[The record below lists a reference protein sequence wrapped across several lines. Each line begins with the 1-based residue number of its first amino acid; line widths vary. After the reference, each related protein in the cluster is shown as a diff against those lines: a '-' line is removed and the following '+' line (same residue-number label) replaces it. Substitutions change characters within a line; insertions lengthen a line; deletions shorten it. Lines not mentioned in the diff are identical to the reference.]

1 MKKDSKVATTIDE
14 FIAAFPDELQEMM
27 KKIRRTIQKAAPKAT
42 EKISYGI
49 PTFYLDGNLVHFSGY
64 KNHIGF
70 YPGAGAIK
78 AFERELA
85 GYETSKGTVQFP
97 LDKKLPV
104 KLITT
109 MVKYCVKVQQEKAKA
124 KKAG

>member
-1 MKKDSKVATTIDE
+1 MKKDSKVASNVDE
-14 FIAAFPDELQEMM
+14 FIAAFPAETQEMLQQ
-27 KKIRRTIQKAAPKAT
+27 IRAAIQKAAPKAT

-49 PTFYLDGNLVHFSGY
+49 PTFYQEGNLVHFSGY

-78 AFERELA
+78 AFEKELA

-104 KLITT
+104 KLITA
-109 MVKYCVKVQQEKAKA
+109 MVKFCVKAKEEKAKA
-124 KKAG
+124 KKK

>member
-1 MKKDSKVATTIDE
+1 MKKDRKVASNVDE
-14 FIAAFPDELQEMM
+14 FIAAFPTETQEMLQQ
-27 KKIRRTIQKAAPKAT
+27 IRAAIQKAAPKAT

-49 PTFYLDGNLVHFSGY
+49 PTFYQEGNLVHFSGY

-78 AFERELA
+78 AFEKELT

-109 MVKYCVKVQQEKAKA
+109 MVKFCVKA
-124 KKAG
+124 KKEKDKAKKK